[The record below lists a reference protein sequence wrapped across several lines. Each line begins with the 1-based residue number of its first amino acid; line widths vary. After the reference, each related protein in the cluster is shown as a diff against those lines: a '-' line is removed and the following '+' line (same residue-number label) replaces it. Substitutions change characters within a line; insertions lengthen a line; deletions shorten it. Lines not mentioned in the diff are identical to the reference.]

1 MSRLLL
7 YWVVI
12 LIIKRKIGIFM
23 PKTRTF
29 NMMSKRLSFILL
41 AGLLCFASI
50 HAQAQD
56 KSAPKPPH
64 KVTQTSTDG
73 ARFEILI
80 MYNED
85 TPTFF
90 RFDKFTGDL
99 WELSNGFRPLKLFP
113 YTREPHVNDEAE
125 GGKINYQIIAWS
137 TSTFYLINLNTGVMW
152 EKTPDDLFKRKTALQ
167 VVREE

>member
-1 MSRLLL
+1 MMN
-7 YWVVI
+7 
-12 LIIKRKIGIFM
+12 KRF
-23 PKTRTF
+23 F
-29 NMMSKRLSFILL
+29 LFL
-41 AGLLCFASI
+41 AGILCLAAVN
-50 HAQAQD
+50 AQAQD
-56 KSAPKPPH
+56 KAAPKPPH
-64 KVTQTSTDG
+64 IVTQTSVEG

-80 MYNED
+80 MYNDD

-113 YTREPHVNDEAE
+113 YTREPDVNDVAE
-125 GGKINYQIIAWS
+125 GGRINYQIISWS

-152 EKTPDDLFKRKTALQ
+152 EKAPDDLFKRKTALQ